1 LYLENVQNEEI
12 NEKNEDL
19 LSSLLNDQN
28 EEVNPE
34 ELIKNELKYSF
45 ILYNSLQRI
54 FNAAPSLFE
63 FDDIEEEN
71 LKIQVDSL
79 KNNDIYETNENKQ

>member
-1 LYLENVQNEEI
+1 
-12 NEKNEDL
+12 
-19 LSSLLNDQN
+19 LSDQN

-63 FDDIEEEN
+63 FDDVEEESN
-71 LKIQVDSL
+71 LKVQLDTQ
-79 KNNDIYETNENKQ
+79 KNDIYEINENKQ

>member
-1 LYLENVQNEEI
+1 M
-12 NEKNEDL
+12 
-19 LSSLLNDQN
+19 SDQN

-63 FDDIEEEN
+63 FDDVEEESN
-71 LKIQVDSL
+71 LKVQLDTQ
-79 KNNDIYETNENKQ
+79 KNDIYEINENKQFKRKIQCK